1 MHVSVF
7 LDRTQRKGSS
17 QEDILCAF
25 WLHPR
30 LFRLSLCPTMDKGD
44 GWTVPGFGCTSLVVT
59 VFFFADNGQRRWEDR
74 SWFCVFLLHEKEAT
88 IPDKQRSD
96 IVRETEPYEEVIPEK
111 KRPRVRIN
119 LMKNEFLKEKGQ

>member
-44 GWTVPGFGCTSLVVT
+44 GWTVPGFDCTSLVIT
-59 VFFFADNGQRRWEDR
+59 VVIFGLTMDKGDGRTDPGF
-74 SWFCVFLLHEKEAT
+74 VFSSS
-88 IPDKQRSD
+88 I
-96 IVRETEPYEEVIPEK
+96 
-111 KRPRVRIN
+111 
-119 LMKNEFLKEKGQ
+119 